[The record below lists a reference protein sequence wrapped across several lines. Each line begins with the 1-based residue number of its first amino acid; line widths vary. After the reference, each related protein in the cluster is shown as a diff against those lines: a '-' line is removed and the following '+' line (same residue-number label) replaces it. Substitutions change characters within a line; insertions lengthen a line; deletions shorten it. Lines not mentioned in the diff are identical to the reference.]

1 MNKDYIWT
9 SLSQKV
15 KVSDPNSRELRAM
28 TYLAAFNRT
37 LREDERWLKPRLRES
52 GSKEIWRQ
60 FRVAERFLD
69 NTEKFLNLTIPISS
83 RNHIERMN
91 NNYDVILRPGR
102 NATFLDDCQIVP
114 LKVLRMLINC
124 TMENNCAMC
133 IKNTKEVKKCDIRK
147 NLLMI
152 TPPRD
157 LDTGYICPFR
167 GVATSCNLGE
177 YI

>member
-9 SLSQKV
+9 SPSQKV

-28 TYLAAFNRT
+28 TYLAAFNKT

-52 GSKEIWRQ
+52 GSKEIWRE

-69 NTEKFLNLTIPISS
+69 NTEKFLNLTIPMSS

-102 NATFLDDCQIVP
+102 NASAMDDCQIVP
-114 LKVLRMLINC
+114 LKVLRMLINN
-124 TMENNCAMC
+124 TMENNCFMC
-133 IKNTKEVKKCDIRK
+133 VKTIQEAKKCEIRK
-147 NLLMI
+147 GLLCI
-152 TPPRD
+152 TPPQEMKTH
-157 LDTGYICPFR
+157 LNCPFMDI
-167 GVATSCNLGE
+167 VAVCKCGE